1 MNILGLSGSS
11 HDPAAAV
18 VRGGWSAAIIAEERL
33 VREKHAA
40 RRLPFSAAK
49 AALQEAGIG
58 PDEIDCVAYFLDPGL
73 FNRQVW
79 RHLLGAGFSRYVLQP
94 RAYDTRQFLQRGNR
108 YRHEVRDVVQA
119 LGIKA
124 PVEYVEHHL
133 AHAGLAFW
141 GSGFPEAM
149 ILSLD
154 NMGELDSTL
163 LARGRGSEIEVLIRQ
178 KIPHS
183 LGMLYAVITDFLGFE
198 PWNDEGKVM
207 ALASYGRPLLPPED
221 LIELIPGG
229 FLICG
234 PFQMIQTPRRDR
246 CFSRRLVRILG
257 DPREPGGSL
266 EQRHMDIAA
275 AVQRTVEY
283 VAGHLARWLHEQTG
297 LRRLCVTGGVAQNCK
312 LNGELQRLPFVD
324 EIYVPPAPG
333 DAGAALGAALYAFT
347 ELSGNRPEALSTAA
361 LGRSFDNAAIE
372 RALQAAGCVY
382 RSLADGANEIAQL
395 LLEHKVIAYYQGRS
409 EAGPRAL
416 GHRSLLGLPQEAG
429 TRDFINAK
437 VKEREMWRPFAP
449 SILQSKAGDYF
460 PGSDFSRFMN
470 IAFRALPEA
479 ASRVPA
485 VVHVDKTVR
494 VQAVVP
500 AEEPRFAAVLEELGR
515 RTGDPI
521 VLNTSFNRRG
531 EPIVDSPQDAL
542 ACFRAMPVVAL
553 VMGDYVIRKE

>member
-18 VRGGWSAAIIAEERL
+18 VSGGRSAALIEEERL

-40 RRLPFSAAK
+40 RRLPVCAAK
-49 AALQEAGIG
+49 AALQQAGIG
-58 PDEIDCVAYFLDPGL
+58 PGEIDCVAYFLDPGL

-79 RHLLGAGFSRYVLQP
+79 THLLGAGFPRYVLQP
-94 RAYDTRQFLQRGNR
+94 WSYDTRQFLKRGNR
-108 YRHEVRDVVQA
+108 YRHEVRNIMQT

-163 LARGRGSEIEVLIRQ
+163 LARGRGTEIKVLRRQ

-183 LGMLYAVITDFLGFE
+183 LGMLYAVITDFLGFK

-207 ALASYGRPLLPPED
+207 ALAAYGRRLLPPED
-221 LIELIPGG
+221 LIQLIPGG
-229 FLICG
+229 FLIRRS
-234 PFQMIQTPRRDR
+234 FQMIQTPRRDR
-246 CFSRRLVRILG
+246 CFSHRLARIIG
-257 DPREPGGSL
+257 EPREPGGPL

-275 AVQRTVEY
+275 TVQQAVEY
-283 VAGHLARWLHEQTG
+283 AAGHLAAWLHEQTG
-297 LRRLCVTGGVAQNCK
+297 LRQLCVTGGVAQNCK
-312 LNGELQRLPFVD
+312 LNGELLRLPFVD

-333 DAGAALGAALYAFT
+333 DAGAALGAALCAFT
-347 ELSGNRPEALSTAA
+347 GISGNRPEALSTAA
-361 LGRSFDNAAIE
+361 LGRIFDNAAIE
-372 RALQAAGCVY
+372 RALQAAGYVY
-382 RSLADGANEIAQL
+382 RILSGGADEIARL
-395 LLEHKVIAYYQGRS
+395 LLEHKVIGYYQGRS

-416 GHRSLLGLPQEAG
+416 GHRSLLALPQEQG
-429 TRDFINAK
+429 TRDFLNAK
-437 VKEREMWRPFAP
+437 VKGREIWRPFAP

-470 IAFRALPEA
+470 IAFRALPA
-479 ASRVPA
+479 AADRVPA
-485 VVHVDKTVR
+485 VVHVDQTVR

-500 AEEPRFAAVLEELGR
+500 AEEPLFAAILEELGR

-542 ACFRAMPVVAL
+542 ACFRAMPIEAL
-553 VMGDYVIRKE
+553 VMGDYVIRKK